1 MSCGRCKLGQNKLV
15 LWYERDGSLGTIGC
29 SHLRT
34 HHYQQFV
41 CLQVCKEL
49 WTVREGGSRQE
60 SDVRINL
67 HSAKVI
73 SCLLGGQPMR
83 VQADIFP
90 VQTLERKMNE
100 AAVSQME
107 P

>member
-1 MSCGRCKLGQNKLV
+1 M
-15 LWYERDGSLGTIGC
+15 
-29 SHLRT
+29 
-34 HHYQQFV
+34 
-41 CLQVCKEL
+41 
-49 WTVREGGSRQE
+49 REGGSRQE

-67 HSAKVI
+67 HSGKVI

-83 VQADIFP
+83 VQTDIFP
-90 VQTLERKMNE
+90 VQTLQRMNE